1 MACDAEQWQ
10 EVGGVAGVAARRS
23 GDVVAAVET
32 QATPFSQVIFDR
44 RGQSYVLSS
53 RPPPRRLKRA
63 SRNRLRFIS
72 HGSSPQYRRNE
83 NNSLD
88 SRRTRAMPWRA
99 ASRTSAIV
107 SRQSWPAPHPSG
119 WPTAPPPAPGRGHN
133 RAGTGPGASGT
144 GSPARRPSPG
154 CGGRAGCPRAR
165 SRARRAGSGAAA

>member
-1 MACDAEQWQ
+1 MCRSVGFMACDAEQGQ

-72 HGSSPQYRRNE
+72 HSSSPQYRRNE

-107 SRQSWPAPHPSG
+107 SRQRLASSTSFRLAHCDDLAVVVAVEPDPVGPWP
-119 WPTAPPPAPGRGHN
+119 W
-133 RAGTGPGASGT
+133 
-144 GSPARRPSPG
+144 
-154 CGGRAGCPRAR
+154 CPRR
-165 SRARRAGSGAAA
+165 